1 MSQKPTKSVKES
13 TQKMNKQASGPEE
26 VVIATS
32 SKGKPVTITKIE
44 APVEQEKEDAEKI
57 SLQEFKNHPIE
68 HLREASQREYKVE
81 GDQDEIELEY
91 DNMTESDI
99 EREVQKMK
107 PEQRAHFKEVKDL
120 LTIQARLKGK
130 IPTMGHLVQT
140 YISGR
145 YPGIP
150 SDIVERHAEMETP
163 EKQDLHKI
171 KAERVDTLITEHDRQ
186 IPRRQ
191 AIVRPGWR
199 GITMSIDPYEDVEVY
214 EVDIKD
220 KIVEVITLTDT
231 PRKKIED
238 TTFQKTI
245 TSNVQTST
253 PVASTSKEEKVVVM
267 DIISEN
273 IAKAYIVDKDEDD
286 NEHDE
291 TMSISSTSTAD
302 YDRDEV
308 EDLIEK
314 IASCHTALAKHYADI
329 NQVVPHMSKTQL
341 ATYLG
346 KIPIIPLIKPEGGP
360 VTKIYNPQESSD
372 NEHLFPV
379 AGETWED
386 RDQPKIKL
394 QWSNRVR
401 D

>member
-1 MSQKPTKSVKES
+1 
-13 TQKMNKQASGPEE
+13 
-26 VVIATS
+26 
-32 SKGKPVTITKIE
+32 
-44 APVEQEKEDAEKI
+44 
-57 SLQEFKNHPIE
+57 
-68 HLREASQREYKVE
+68 
-81 GDQDEIELEY
+81 
-91 DNMTESDI
+91 MTESDI

-120 LTIQARLKGK
+120 LTIQARLKGE
-130 IPTMGHLVQT
+130 IPTIGHLVQT

-145 YPGIP
+145 YRGIP

-171 KAERVDTLITEHDRQ
+171 KAERVDTLITEHDRR
-186 IPRRQ
+186 IPWRQ
-191 AIVRPGWR
+191 AIVRPGQR
-199 GITMSIDPYEDVEVY
+199 RITMSIDPYKDVEVY
-214 EVDIKD
+214 EVDIED

-238 TTFQKTI
+238 TTSQKTI

-253 PVASTSKEEKVVVM
+253 PVATTSKEEKVVVM
-267 DIISEN
+267 DIFSEN
-273 IAKAYIVDKDEDD
+273 IAKAYVVDKDEDD

-302 YDRDEV
+302 YDRDEA

-329 NQVVPHMSKTQL
+329 NQVVPHMSKMQL

-360 VTKIYNPQESSD
+360 VMKIYNPQESSD
-372 NEHLFPV
+372 DEHLFPV

-386 RDQPKIKL
+386 KLRYLTKRVPAEKLVFAIAIGDLQLNQTSQAKISQKYGFPKTRI
-394 QWSNRVR
+394 Q
-401 D
+401 

>member
-1 MSQKPTKSVKES
+1 
-13 TQKMNKQASGPEE
+13 
-26 VVIATS
+26 
-32 SKGKPVTITKIE
+32 
-44 APVEQEKEDAEKI
+44 
-57 SLQEFKNHPIE
+57 
-68 HLREASQREYKVE
+68 
-81 GDQDEIELEY
+81 
-91 DNMTESDI
+91 MTESDI

-130 IPTMGHLVQT
+130 IRTMGHLVQT
-140 YISGR
+140 YISGG

-150 SDIVERHAEMETP
+150 SDIVEWHAEMETP

-171 KAERVDTLITEHDRQ
+171 KAERVDTLITEHDRR
-186 IPRRQ
+186 IPQRQ
-191 AIVRPGWR
+191 AIVRPGQR

-214 EVDIKD
+214 KVDIED

-238 TTFQKTI
+238 TTSQKTI

-253 PVASTSKEEKVVVM
+253 PVASTSKEEKVVVT

-273 IAKAYIVDKDEDD
+273 IVKAYVMDKDEND

-314 IASCHTALAKHYADI
+314 IASYHTALTKHYADI
-329 NQVVPHMSKTQL
+329 NQVVPHMSKMQL

-346 KIPIIPLIKPEGGP
+346 KIPIIPLIKPEGVP

-372 NEHLFPV
+372 DEHLFPV
-379 AGETWED
+379 AGETWD
-386 RDQPKIKL
+386 DKL
-394 QWSNRVR
+394 KYLTNRVPAEKLVFAIAIGDLQLNQTLQAKISQKYGFPKTQIQQAMSADPAHR
-401 D
+401 KGG